1 LFSKSFV
8 FFISYIHRAQVP
20 QPQVCLGLGSF
31 DCRYQVCCLSC
42 SSCGLV
48 ISLSSIATEG
58 PVRSSLSEYL
68 SNINGCSNPIL
79 AFHIRGG
86 SCYILLY
93 CDNVFPWIDDPVMLN
108 VHMGWKSFFGYTFIT
123 NKTFHFFLAF
133 KIFTHCIVFC
143 ISFSSFKLRLQKRG
157 VSILFY
163 I

>member
-31 DCRYQVCCLSC
+31 DCRYQVCCLSCSC

-108 VHMGWKSFFGYTFIT
+108 VHTGWKSFFGYTFIT
-123 NKTFHFFLAF
+123 NKTFHFFSCLQNLYPL
-133 KIFTHCIVFC
+133 HCILY
-143 ISFSSFKLRLQKRG
+143 KLQFL
-157 VSILFY
+157 
-163 I
+163 